1 MDKKNTRLRRAAKT
15 RRKIKELC
23 MPRLS
28 VHRSVSHLYV
38 QLIQDSKSKVL
49 ASASTLDPA
58 IKELGIKANNVKA
71 ATAVGKLIAERVLT
85 TGVKEVAFDKSG
97 YKYHGRIKAL
107 ADAARENGLIF

>member
-28 VHRSVSHLYV
+28 VHRSLGHIYV
-38 QLIQDSKSKVL
+38 QLILDLESKVL
-49 ASASTLDPA
+49 ASASTLDPT
-58 IKELGIKANNVKA
+58 IKALGINANNIKA
-71 ATAVGKLIAERVLT
+71 ATAVGKLIAERVLSA
-85 TGVKEVAFDKSG
+85 GIKQVAFDKSG
-97 YKYHGRIKAL
+97 FKYHGRIKAL